1 MKRDE
6 TVDVA
11 KGLGILLVILGH
23 LAYYKGIPFR
33 FIFAFHMPLFFVLMG
48 LIFPY
53 SLSLQKYGHKA
64 QKLLLSYYLFL
75 FIGVFITFGVPGLRK
90 SFALDGT
97 AARFLLFEFQPE
109 CFHVGQLWFLI
120 DSLMVITLYFLFS
133 KLAFLPKKLSPKTKG
148 VILTVVIFVLGVGGL
163 VVFNKTDNAFHIP
176 GLNIKAFM
184 RPALPIPDL
193 PLKSDTAVCALL
205 FFYIGV
211 LLNKSGFK
219 NKIYGLKTGYKIGGI
234 VLFGLITFAVS
245 RLNEPVN
252 ICDCQFGNPV
262 FYLVGSLSGTLM
274 TILTACVLSRGFI
287 KRLLAYIGQ
296 NSLLIFSVHSFL
308 ILIYTAIINRLF
320 DQNYQGMQ
328 MPFRF
333 ALVGLLFVV
342 LTVLPIVAA
351 KLFVQQRVTRACRKE
366 VT

>member
-1 MKRDE
+1 MNDSQKQVVQWFPGHMAKTRRQIKESLPMVDAVTELLDARVPMSSRNPEFDE
-6 TVDVA
+6 LTAGKPRIVLLNKCDVA
-11 KGLGILLVILGH
+11 DEKATREWLDW
-23 LAYYKGIPFR
+23 
-33 FIFAFHMPLFFVLMG
+33 FAKNG
-48 LIFPY
+48 
-53 SLSLQKYGHKA
+53 A
-64 QKLLLSYYLFL
+64 
-75 FIGVFITFGVPGLRK
+75 
-90 SFALDGT
+90 

-163 VVFNKTDNAFHIP
+163 VVFNKTDNAFYFP
-176 GLNIKAFM
+176 VLNIKAFM

-219 NKIYGLKTGYKIGGI
+219 NKIYGLKSRSKIGGI

-262 FYLVGSLSGTLM
+262 FYLVGSLSGVLM
-274 TILTACVLSRGFI
+274 TILTACVLSRGFV
-287 KRLLAYIGQ
+287 KRLLAYTGQ
-296 NSLLIFSVHSFL
+296 NSLLIFPSILFSF
-308 ILIYTAIINRLF
+308 
-320 DQNYQGMQ
+320 
-328 MPFRF
+328 
-333 ALVGLLFVV
+333 
-342 LTVLPIVAA
+342 
-351 KLFVQQRVTRACRKE
+351 
-366 VT
+366 